1 MRLKKLLRKNIEPRC
16 TYCAHGSPL
25 ADGER
30 IACRKRGVVNG
41 TDHCRSFRYDPLRR
55 TPPKPAVLRG
65 HFTDA
70 DFSLGDTDVEQ
81 EFQKPSYRTGAVLYA
96 AARCGADHPRLCRE

>member
-16 TYCAHGSPL
+16 TY
-25 ADGER
+25 R

-70 DFSLGDTDVEQ
+70 DFSLGDTDEEQ
-81 EFQKPSYRTGAVLYA
+81 
-96 AARCGADHPRLCRE
+96 

>member
-41 TDHCRSFRYDPLRR
+41 TDHCRSFRY
-55 TPPKPAVLRG
+55 
-65 HFTDA
+65 TDA
-70 DFSLGDTDVEQ
+70 DFSLGDTDEEQ
-81 EFQKPSYRTGAVLYA
+81 
-96 AARCGADHPRLCRE
+96 

>member
-1 MRLKKLLRKNIEPRC
+1 MRLKKLLRKNIEPR
-16 TYCAHGSPL
+16 
-25 ADGER
+25 
-30 IACRKRGVVNG
+30 CRKRGVVNG

-70 DFSLGDTDVEQ
+70 DFSLGDTDEEQ
-81 EFQKPSYRTGAVLYA
+81 
-96 AARCGADHPRLCRE
+96 

>member
-55 TPPKPAVLRG
+55 THR
-65 HFTDA
+65 
-70 DFSLGDTDVEQ
+70 
-81 EFQKPSYRTGAVLYA
+81 PSRRFCAGTSPMPIFL
-96 AARCGADHPRLCRE
+96 

>member
-41 TDHCRSFRYDPLRR
+41 TDHCRSFR
-55 TPPKPAVLRG
+55 
-65 HFTDA
+65 
-70 DFSLGDTDVEQ
+70 
-81 EFQKPSYRTGAVLYA
+81 
-96 AARCGADHPRLCRE
+96 CGAHRPSRRFCAGTSPMPIFL

>member
-30 IACRKRGVVNG
+30 IACRKCGVVNG
-41 TDHCRSFRYDPLRR
+41 NIVTY
-55 TPPKPAVLRG
+55 K

-70 DFSLGDTDVEQ
+70 DFSLGDTDEEQ
-81 EFQKPSYRTGAVLYA
+81 
-96 AARCGADHPRLCRE
+96 